1 MILFLPGQIHNECV
15 TKTGRFVFNGVAVAL
30 DVPMSDL
37 NDVDVPFY
45 CVPAGLGK
53 FLDER

>member
-15 TKTGRFVFNGVAVAL
+15 MKTGRFVWNGVAVAL
-30 DVPMSDL
+30 DVPKGNLD
-37 NDVDVPFY
+37 NVEVPFY

>member
-15 TKTGRFVFNGVAVAL
+15 IKTGRFVWNGVAVAL
-30 DVPMSDL
+30 DVPKGNLD
-37 NDVDVPFY
+37 NVEVPFY